1 MESGNGSDRDLVWI
15 LGNKYETAKKK
26 QGRDRR
32 LQQEDRGGI
41 QKTLAYAQKGIR

>member
-41 QKTLAYAQKGIR
+41 QKTRANAKESIR